1 MNDTNYPLHFRLV
14 QVVVVIV
21 FILVRSIIVRID
33 WMGWLCGQCRAII
46 AVLVMQ
52 TN

>member
-14 QVVVVIV
+14 
-21 FILVRSIIVRID
+21 IVRID
-33 WMGWLCGQCRAII
+33 WMGWLCGQCRAIM